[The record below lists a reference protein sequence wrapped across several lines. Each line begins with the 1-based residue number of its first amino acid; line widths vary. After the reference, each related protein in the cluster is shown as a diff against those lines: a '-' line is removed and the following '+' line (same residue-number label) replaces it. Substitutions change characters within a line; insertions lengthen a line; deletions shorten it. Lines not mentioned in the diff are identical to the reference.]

1 MGIFMNDLQDF
12 PFQTSDLRLLTL
24 LGEELSVKKVAQ
36 RLGRDETTVTRQL
49 NQLAQKYPVLQKNNG
64 MWLLTPFGLEVA
76 KFGRKMMDEQR
87 MLVSLPKVI
96 RIGTTKEFSEWVLAP
111 LLSKILQTSFQIQVL
126 TELGSYETAL
136 MDGRVDFVL
145 SCGKPVDPTI
155 KFKKLKSFPM
165 TCVSNMRVK
174 VKDLDSLPAVEHT
187 GLTIRSL
194 VPEMNP
200 EIVAQFDHI
209 SGVRGAVRAGLGW
222 TVLPQYSVQ
231 RDIELG
237 DLFDL
242 KIDGLDIIREE
253 FSLWYMR
260 DYSNL
265 EKVARHIIRTIE

>member
-1 MGIFMNDLQDF
+1 MNDQQDF

-49 NQLAQKYPVLQKNNG
+49 NQLAQRFPVLQKNNG

-87 MLVSLPKVI
+87 LLVSLPKVI
-96 RIGTTKEFSEWVLAP
+96 RIGTTKEFSEWVLSP
-111 LLSKILQTSFQIQVL
+111 LLSKILQSSFQIQVL
-126 TELGSYETAL
+126 TELGSFESAL
-136 MDGRVDFVL
+136 MDGRVDFIL

-165 TCVSNMRVK
+165 TCVSSKRVK
-174 VKDLDSLPAVEHT
+174 VKELTAMPAIEHT

-209 SGVRGAVRAGLGW
+209 SGVRGAVRAGMGW
-222 TVLPQYSVQ
+222 TILPKYSVQ
-231 RDIELG
+231 RDIDLG
-237 DLFDL
+237 DLFEV
-242 KIDGLDIIREE
+242 KIDGLDAIKED

-265 EKVARHIIRTIE
+265 EKVARHIMKAIE

>member
-1 MGIFMNDLQDF
+1 MHDYQDF

-24 LGEELSVKKVAQ
+24 LGEELSVKKVAR

-49 NQLAQKYPVLQKNNG
+49 NQLAQRYPVLQKNNG
-64 MWLLTPFGLEVA
+64 MWFLTPFGLEVA
-76 KFGRKMMDEQR
+76 KFGRKMLEEQR
-87 MLVSLPKVI
+87 LLVSLPKVI

-111 LLSKILQTSFQIQVL
+111 LLPKIFQSSFQTQVL
-126 TELGSYETAL
+126 TELGTFETAL
-136 MDGRVDFVL
+136 MDGRLDFVL

-165 TCVSNMRVK
+165 TCVASKRMK
-174 VKDLDSLPAVEHT
+174 QKDLESLPAVEHT

-194 VPEMNP
+194 VPEINP

-222 TVLPQYSVQ
+222 TILPQYSVQ
-231 RDIELG
+231 RDLDIGE
-237 DLFDL
+237 LFDL
-242 KIDGLDIIREE
+242 KLDGLHTIREE

-265 EKVARHIIRTIE
+265 EKVAKLVIKAFE